1 MKAKIAKKTTA
12 RTSKTTAAP
21 KAELFAAIG
30 TRGVACFVGIRQGD
44 TVVPLHDPNTG
55 EERDCTALALG
66 TPLTPAW
73 SPLGKAG
80 DCACLWVSA
89 QKGENAGP
97 VVLLPLDQALAEKRV
112 KRHNGE
118 IVPYAYDPATTLPKY
133 RGIEAAPYRR
143 EARRVYWGHGANKGK
158 VRNTLAVWK
167 APKAEKPAAP
177 QVTTPKAGRKSAPK
191 SGKAGKAK

>member
-1 MKAKIAKKTTA
+1 MKAKIESKKTTKA
-12 RTSKTTAAP
+12 SKTAAAP

-30 TRGVACFVGIRQGD
+30 TRGVACFMGKRVGD
-44 TVVPLHDPNTG
+44 TVIPLFDPNTG

-89 QKGENAGP
+89 QKGEQSGP
-97 VVLLPLDQALAEKRV
+97 VVLLPLEQALVEKRI

-118 IVPYAYDPATTLPKY
+118 IVPYNYDPATTLPKY
-133 RGIEAAPYRR
+133 RGIEVAPYRR
-143 EARRVYWGHGANKGK
+143 EARRVYWGHGEHKGK
-158 VRNTLAVWK
+158 VRNSLAVWK
-167 APKAEKPAAP
+167 APKAEPAAP